1 MSAALTTSGA
11 MAERRTADPRLPRAS
26 SAVAAV
32 VAIALSLFPS
42 YLPHSPI
49 VQGVVTA
56 LFVLLAVG
64 LVRRLHRTRRL
75 SGRAHHAV
83 LLACGAGLIGTVL
96 WADRTQD
103 TMRTDIGMAPLDA
116 ADWAGTVATA
126 SALVLLLRGV
136 RGVWRRR
143 RLLGKPLVAVGLAA
157 SVLMPASPVHGA
169 STGDADGQLLSSAA
183 SPVGAVRSYADMV
196 DGEGVRARAERAAD
210 QLVRGGGLQRD
221 RVVIMIPTGSGWV
234 DPNAVTGL
242 ENRFGRD
249 VAMVGMQYADTPS
262 WWAYLTDQDGAA
274 RGARALFD
282 AVARR
287 VDTVPADRRPQLHVY
302 GESLGAT
309 AGQDIFTGPGG
320 QDAARRVCSV
330 LWVGTPGGERA
341 GLPREA
347 SVANDDDPVVHA
359 APSTL
364 FRSPDDGRPWLPV
377 VSLVQ
382 TGVDYL
388 GSLAVPTGAGH
399 RYGPEQAD
407 ALPIC

>member
-1 MSAALTTSGA
+1 MSAAATTTRVVSD
-11 MAERRTADPRLPRAS
+11 RRTTAVRLPRAS
-26 SAVAAV
+26 SAVAGV
-32 VAIALSLFPS
+32 VATALSLFPS
-42 YLPHSPI
+42 YLPHSPL

-56 LFVLLAVG
+56 VFVLLAIG
-64 LVRRLHRTRRL
+64 LVRRVHRVRRL
-75 SGRAHHAV
+75 TGHAHHAV
-83 LLACGAGLIGTVL
+83 LLACSAGLTATLL

-103 TMRTDIGMAPLDA
+103 AMRTDIGMTPLDA
-116 ADWAGTVATA
+116 ADWAGTAATVGA
-126 SALVLLLRGV
+126 VVLLLRGV
-136 RGVWRRR
+136 RGLWRRR
-143 RLLGKPLVAVGLAA
+143 RRLGKPVVAVGLAA
-157 SVLMPASPVHGA
+157 SVLVPASPVHGA
-169 STGDADGQLLSSAA
+169 STSDADGQLLSATST
-183 SPVGAVRSYADMV
+183 VGAVRAYAAMN
-196 DGEGVRARAERAAD
+196 DGESVRARAERAAD
-210 QLVRGGGLQRD
+210 QLVRSGGLQRD

-234 DPNAVTGL
+234 DPNAVLGL
-242 ENRFGRD
+242 EQRFGRD
-249 VAMVGMQYADTPS
+249 VAMVGMQYADAPS

-274 RGARALFD
+274 RGAKALFD

-287 VDTVPADRRPQLHVY
+287 VDAVPADRRPQLHVY

-382 TGVDYL
+382 TGADYL

-399 RYGPEQAD
+399 RYGPDQAD
-407 ALPIC
+407 ALQTC